1 MERRKHNQQAL
12 AKKYVKDYKSA
23 DVWSVFKVIA
33 DFVQGFDELGELGPA
48 VTVFGSAR
56 TASDDRYYKK
66 AVKLADMLGARGYNV
81 ITGGGPGIMEAA
93 NKGAFRHPDVE
104 SVGLNVDLPME
115 QSANAFTTIEQDFDY
130 FFSRKVML
138 IKYSIAYVIFPGG
151 FGTLDELFEALTLA
165 QTRKIARVRIFVV
178 GEAFYKPLMTFMRDS
193 LVAEGMIDQEDL
205 DMITLTDDLK
215 SIVRE
220 IEASVADQIDELQ
233 DEGLDATKY
242 YKNLSEFFENRNIK
256 RGRDS

>member
-1 MERRKHNQQAL
+1 MERRKHNQDLL
-12 AKKYVKDYKSA
+12 AKKYFKDYKSA
-23 DVWSVFKVIA
+23 DVWSVFKIIA
-33 DFVQGFDELGELGPA
+33 DFVQGFDELADLGPA
-48 VTVFGSAR
+48 VTIFGSAR
-56 TASDDRYYKK
+56 TNKGDPYYKQ
-66 AVKLADMLGARGYNV
+66 AVKLADMLGEKGFNI

-93 NKGAFRHPDVE
+93 NKGAFSHPDVE

-115 QSANAFTTIEQDFDY
+115 QHTNEFTTKDQDFEY

-178 GEAFYKPLMTFMRDS
+178 GEAFYDPLMGFLEES
-193 LVAEGMIDQEDL
+193 LVREGMIDQQDL

-215 SIVRE
+215 LIVEE
-220 IEASVADQIDELQ
+220 IEASVVEQIGELE
-233 DEGLDATKY
+233 DEGLDSTKY
-242 YKNLSEFFENRNIK
+242 YKNLSEFFDNRKIK
-256 RGRDS
+256 WGKDS

>member
-1 MERRKHNQQAL
+1 MERRKQQQQLL

-33 DFVQGFDELGELGPA
+33 DFVQGFDELGDLGPA

-56 TASDDRYYKK
+56 TQSDDPYYKK
-66 AVKLADMLGARGYNV
+66 AVRLADMLGKRGFNV

-93 NKGAFRHPDVE
+93 NKGAFRHPEVE

-115 QSANAFTTIEQDFDY
+115 QSANAYTTIEQDFDY

-178 GEAFYKPLMTFMRDS
+178 GEAFYKAMMKFLRNS

-205 DMITLTDDLK
+205 EMITLTDDLK
-215 SIVRE
+215 LIVRE
-220 IEASVADQIDELQ
+220 IEASVADQIDELE
-233 DEGLDATKY
+233 DEGLDSTKY
-242 YKNLSEFFENRNIK
+242 YKNLSEFFGNRKIK
-256 RGRDS
+256 RGKDS